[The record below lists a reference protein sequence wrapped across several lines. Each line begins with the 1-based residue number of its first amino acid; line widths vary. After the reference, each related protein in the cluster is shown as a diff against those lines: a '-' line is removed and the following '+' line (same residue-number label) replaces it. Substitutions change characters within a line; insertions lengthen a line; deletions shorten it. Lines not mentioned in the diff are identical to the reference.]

1 MLVSDTNWFI
11 EKLDNLE
18 KKMEQL
24 EIDKE
29 FFKKEYI
36 QINEK
41 YLKVLEM
48 LQQTQVKMRH
58 LQHKIKQ
65 LKELGDPT
73 LWGVYEI
80 EKYRELI
87 WEVKE

>member
-1 MLVSDTNWFI
+1 MNWFI

-48 LQQTQVKMRH
+48 LQQTQVKVEH

-65 LKELGDPT
+65 LKELGDST

>member
-1 MLVSDTNWFI
+1 VSDTNRFI

-48 LQQTQVKMRH
+48 LQQTQVEMRH

-65 LKELGDPT
+65 LKELSDPT

-80 EKYRELI
+80 EKYRELV